1 MRTIT
6 LTILFMMTVACYSQ
20 NNLMETRNRLQREL
34 QTAEATWMTVYNLAY
49 TDILMTFGI
58 KDDILKSR
66 LLDEAEG
73 YLSKLDAMA
82 EADLSE
88 VEALKAFRYLSLM
101 NQNPSVNGPK
111 YGGNIMVALE
121 KAKKLNPDNPRAII
135 LSAMYHKNMA
145 AFMNQKYEEY
155 DKEIAHAKE
164 LLQKQDTTGP
174 APVWGMELC
183 SIR

>member
-6 LTILFMMTVACYSQ
+6 LIILFMMTAACYSQ

-34 QTAEATWMTVYNLAY
+34 QTAEATWMTAYNLAY

-58 KDDILKSR
+58 EDDSSKSR

-73 YLSKLDAMA
+73 YLSKLDAME

-111 YGGNIMVALE
+111 YGGNMMVALE
-121 KAKKLNPDNPRAII
+121 KAKKRNPDNPRAII

-145 AFMNQKYEEY
+145 AFMNQKYDGY

-164 LLQKQDTTGP
+164 LLQKQDTTEP

-183 SIR
+183 RIR